1 MIPHSSPQ
9 TDLQA
14 NIKALDCVVKH
25 MEVFESRQSLTTP
38 KSPREE
44 IFPSNFTKRAEKNG
58 ELSATTSRLHL
69 HKA

>member
-38 KSPREE
+38 KSPREQ
-44 IFPSNFTKRAEKNG
+44 KRSFLPISPKEQRKMV
-58 ELSATTSRLHL
+58 S
-69 HKA
+69 